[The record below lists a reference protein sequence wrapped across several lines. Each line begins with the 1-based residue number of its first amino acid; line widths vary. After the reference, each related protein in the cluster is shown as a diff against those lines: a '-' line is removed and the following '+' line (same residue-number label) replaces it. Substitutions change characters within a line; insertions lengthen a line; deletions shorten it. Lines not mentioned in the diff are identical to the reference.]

1 MLLMHQSK
9 QVSATTA
16 TNATAVGGA
25 GSASGSYKSQSH
37 IRQASLQIGPGG
49 VAVGDMTSSTQKMAA
64 NHRKNKSMLNNQA
77 RVSQNLQNQ
86 QQRVLSSE
94 Q

>member
-9 QVSATTA
+9 QPSATTA
-16 TNATAVGGA
+16 TNATAVAGGS
-25 GSASGSYKSQSH
+25 SATGSYKSQSH

-77 RVSQNLQNQ
+77 RVS
-86 QQRVLSSE
+86 
-94 Q
+94 